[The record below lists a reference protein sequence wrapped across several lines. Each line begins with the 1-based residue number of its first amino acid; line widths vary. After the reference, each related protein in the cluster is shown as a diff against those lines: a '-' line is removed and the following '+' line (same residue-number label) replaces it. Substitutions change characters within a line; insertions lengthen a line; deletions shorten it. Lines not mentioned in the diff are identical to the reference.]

1 MKNNFFL
8 DTVKKDFKIA
18 LSYRLQFIFS
28 FLSVFLSVIF
38 IFVFSRLV
46 DSSKNDLLNDYG
58 GSYFVFLFFG
68 FVAAE
73 ITIIFLNT
81 MPNKVREYQ
90 QTGIFEELIM
100 SGKKEVNIIFYTL
113 GYPTLQ
119 LLAKILIYFLSFIF
133 IENNLSIISNF
144 SYLALCAFVLFSI
157 SLIGIS
163 LVSVALTIVYKAPNI
178 INRSYLSLSAIFS
191 GVAYPVEILP
201 KQIIFFG
208 DFLPTTHFLRIF
220 RYDYGGSLSLQN
232 DLAYNFTA
240 LLILSIFTFTFGFY
254 LLKKS
259 IVISKRNGSLLNY

>member
-8 DTVKKDFKIA
+8 NTIKKDFKIA

-28 FLSVFLSVIF
+28 YLSVFLSVIF
-38 IFVFSRLV
+38 IFVFSRLI
-46 DSSKNDLLNDYG
+46 DSSANELLSDYG

-68 FVAAE
+68 FISAE
-73 ITIIFLNT
+73 ITLIFLNT

-100 SGKKEVNIIFYTL
+100 SGKKEVDIIFCTM

-119 LLAKILIYFLSFIF
+119 LLTKISIYFVSFIF
-133 IENNLSIISNF
+133 ITNSLSIISNF
-144 SYLALCAFVLFSI
+144 SYLTLCAFLLFSF

-163 LVSVALTIVYKAPNI
+163 LISVALTIVYMSPNI

-191 GVAYPVEILP
+191 GVAYPVELLP

-208 DFLPTTHFLRIF
+208 DFLPTTHFLKIF
-220 RYDYGGSLSLQN
+220 RYDYVGSLSLQD
-232 DLAYNFTA
+232 DLVYSFIA
-240 LLILSIFTFTFGFY
+240 LLSLSVCTFAFGFY